1 METQIYFYSEE
12 VTYIDGECISCWGT
26 RYKGTKW
33 FIFKKADGY
42 YIGYVENDNT
52 YKSCILNNWN
62 VCSTPIEYI
71 NLQGAY
77 ATKKEAEHY
86 IYIYVHHEKLK

>member
-1 METQIYFYSEE
+1 MNTQY
-12 VTYIDGECISCWGT
+12 GE
-26 RYKGTKW
+26 TKW

-42 YIGYVENDNT
+42 YIGYVEND
-52 YKSCILNNWN
+52 SI
-62 VCSTPIEYI
+62 PIEDI

-77 ATKKEAEHY
+77 ATRREAEHY